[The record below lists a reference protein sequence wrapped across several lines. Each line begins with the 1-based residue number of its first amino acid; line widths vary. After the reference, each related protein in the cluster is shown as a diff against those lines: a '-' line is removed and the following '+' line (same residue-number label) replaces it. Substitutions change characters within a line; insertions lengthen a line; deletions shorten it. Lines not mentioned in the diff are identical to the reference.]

1 MGSARRT
8 PSSACR
14 GGGRASDCLWERG
27 VLAVGQ
33 AGTWGVM
40 AAGCRRPCARLSG
53 TRPAMAGATVST
65 AIQNSQARGTSR
77 RRRALRVGSSPL
89 PIISPTVVSLTPRMC
104 AASEMDTKRDSSG
117 DWRALLA
124 TISAVAV
131 HSSASISN
139 YPTWPLKL
147 PQRRL
152 NSGAFSQQKAPIR
165 FTKCQRRCIIFGS
178 VCGP

>member
-1 MGSARRT
+1 
-8 PSSACR
+8 
-14 GGGRASDCLWERG
+14 
-27 VLAVGQ
+27 
-33 AGTWGVM
+33 
-40 AAGCRRPCARLSG
+40 
-53 TRPAMAGATVST
+53 MAGATVST
-65 AIQNSQARGTSR
+65 TIQNSQARGTTR
-77 RRRALRVGSSPL
+77 RRRSLRIGSSPL

-104 AASEMDTKRDSSG
+104 AASEMDAQNGASG

-152 NSGAFSQQKAPIR
+152 KSGAFSQQKAPIR
-165 FTKCQRRCIIFGS
+165 FTKCQHCGTILGS